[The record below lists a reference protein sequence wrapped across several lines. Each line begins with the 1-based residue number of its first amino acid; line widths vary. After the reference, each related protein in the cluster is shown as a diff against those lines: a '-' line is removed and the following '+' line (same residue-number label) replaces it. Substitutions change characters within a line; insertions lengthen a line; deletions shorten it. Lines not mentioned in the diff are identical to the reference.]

1 MGLHLGLRF
10 LIVGQDSLDIV
21 LIFNQP
27 EKTLIFFNKKIDL
40 EVQKGR
46 AAGPFSTSHYHL
58 ETFKYHHLV

>member
-27 EKTLIFFNKKIDL
+27 EKTNILQQKIDL